1 MSKAVIAL
9 GTNIGDRI
17 GNINLAVRAVSRL
30 PGVKIIDGSSVYETE
45 PVGVTDQPK
54 FYNAAILVEASVSP
68 AMLLGGCLGIEAAM
82 GRVRGEKNGPR
93 IVDLDLLL
101 YENYKSE
108 YKSKHVKHSR
118 SSIYVSLIPFP
129 SAPTAETRA
138 PPTPHRRGAP
148 PTPHRRGAPPCSMSR
163 LRGSPDFCSG

>member
-108 YKSKHVKHSR
+108 SFELTLPHPEILNRAFVMKPLSD
-118 SSIYVSLIPFP
+118 LFP
-129 SAPTAETRA
+129 SGRALGLFFAQALRETGEESITDTGYKLVI
-138 PPTPHRRGAP
+138 PEDNDDD
-148 PTPHRRGAPPCSMSR
+148 M
-163 LRGSPDFCSG
+163 

>member
-108 YKSKHVKHSR
+108 SFELTLPHPEILNRAFVMKPLSD
-118 SSIYVSLIPFP
+118 LFP
-129 SAPTAETRA
+129 SGRALGLFFAQALRETGEEGITDTGYKLVI
-138 PPTPHRRGAP
+138 PEDNDDD
-148 PTPHRRGAPPCSMSR
+148 M
-163 LRGSPDFCSG
+163 